1 MLSLSESTI
10 YLTTH
15 LKKIG
20 KKKHKDIVEDERRCL
35 QRENI
40 YEETDK
46 ER

>member
-1 MLSLSESTI
+1 MFSLSESKI
-10 YLTTH
+10 YLITH

-40 YEETDK
+40 YEEIGK